1 MLDTEKKIV
10 KVAKDVDIFLKK
22 FLKKRNQKSK
32 LYEAIKYG
40 LFSGGK
46 KFRSYLIV
54 NTGRIFNLSYRE
66 LITVA
71 AAVECMHSYSL
82 IHDDLPSMDDDDFRR
97 GKPSVHKAFGESTA
111 ILAGNSLLTLAFEIL
126 TSTNMNSSSKS
137 KSDLVHALASASG
150 YSGIAGGQF
159 LDLRFEKM
167 KVTKDL
173 IINMQNKK
181 TGELISF
188 CSESAAIL
196 SGKEKERSF
205 LKKIGLDIGLL
216 FQVTD
221 DLLDVFGDSK
231 KIGKP
236 TRRDNKKGKAT
247 IIRNLGVNKTIEFS
261 YELADGINERLKNR
275 YGTRADSLI
284 DSVNFLLRRD
294 H

>member
-1 MLDTEKKIV
+1 MKDTEKKIV

-22 FLKKRNQKSK
+22 FLKKKTQKSK

-54 NTGRIFNLSYRE
+54 NTGKIFNLNYRN
-66 LITVA
+66 LIVVG

-82 IHDDLPSMDDDDFRR
+82 IHDDLPSMDNDDFRR

-126 TSTNMNSSSKS
+126 TSNNMNSSSKS
-137 KSDLVHALASASG
+137 KSDLVYALASASG
-150 YSGIAGGQF
+150 YTGIAGGQF

-205 LKKIGLDIGLL
+205 LKKVGLDIGLL

-221 DLLDVFGDSK
+221 DLLDIFGDRK

-236 TRRDNKKGKAT
+236 TRRDNKNGKAT

>member
-1 MLDTEKKIV
+1 MLDTEKKIL

-22 FLKKRNQKSK
+22 FLKRKTQKSK

-54 NTGRIFNLSYRE
+54 NTGNIFNLNYRD

-82 IHDDLPSMDDDDFRR
+82 IHDDLPSMDNDDFRR

-126 TSTNMNSSSKS
+126 TSDNMKSSSKS
-137 KSDLVHALASASG
+137 KSDLVYALASASG
-150 YSGIAGGQF
+150 YTGIAGGQF

-167 KVTKDL
+167 KVKKDL

-181 TGELISF
+181 TGKLISF

-221 DLLDVFGDSK
+221 DLLDIFGDSK

-236 TRRDNKKGKAT
+236 TRRDNQKGKAT

-261 YELADGINERLKNR
+261 YELADGISERLKNR

-284 DSVNFLLRRD
+284 DSVYFLLRRD

>member
-1 MLDTEKKIV
+1 MK
-10 KVAKDVDIFLKK
+10 
-22 FLKKRNQKSK
+22 
-32 LYEAIKYG
+32 
-40 LFSGGK
+40 
-46 KFRSYLIV
+46 
-54 NTGRIFNLSYRE
+54 
-66 LITVA
+66 
-71 AAVECMHSYSL
+71 
-82 IHDDLPSMDDDDFRR
+82 
-97 GKPSVHKAFGESTA
+97 
-111 ILAGNSLLTLAFEIL
+111 
-126 TSTNMNSSSKS
+126 SSSKS
-137 KSDLVHALASASG
+137 KSDLVYALASASG
-150 YSGIAGGQF
+150 YTGIAGGQF

-167 KVTKDL
+167 KVKKDL

-181 TGELISF
+181 TGKLISF

-221 DLLDVFGDSK
+221 DLLDIFGDSK

-236 TRRDNKKGKAT
+236 TRRDNQKGKAT

-261 YELADGINERLKNR
+261 YELADGISERLKNR

-284 DSVNFLLRRD
+284 DSVYFLLRRD